1 MPDEAVPAPA
11 SRVDPRPASAVSHG
25 VGIVGVIGLIAWTA
39 IARYYGMDGPYA
51 ALVNVLACGLP
62 MVAWSILVD
71 KVHRRPSTGI
81 DWSNPKPWRETIDIS
96 LVKLVGLWA
105 TWAGIALIYATGR
118 FYWEGNFRFAMWCL
132 GIAAPW
138 LFLASIPYVMW
149 LDRRLTEPRDGA
161 WAFGAWLTHT
171 ARPEPGAIYNHLRA
185 WAVKAFFLAFMLAI
199 VPGGFAEF
207 IRTPS
212 FGILAD
218 PVRLA
223 NWLITFMFVID
234 VAFATVGYVLT
245 MRPLDAHIRS
255 ANPYAP
261 FLLMDSGGPLDY
273 HPGTAEWTYWL
284 QGHPLLLTMVGAVL
298 VALTAVYAW
307 ATVAFGATVRHDCWH
322 VEPARRKRF
331 RRAHRAGAASGL
343 RLQVVLQAD
352 PVDQPELLL
361 QPVGVVFFGVMQLR
375 GKDVAGHVIA
385 VLLGQ
390 RDALG
395 QRLAHAVFQGEVAA
409 QHLRHGLARVDGLGR
424 HVRRAFEKEDPLQ
437 QGIGML
443 GLLLHLVID
452 ALVELFE
459 PPVGVHARVQEI
471 LVARRQLAAQQLL
484 EVIDY
489 RCLAF
494 HLLLPRNQSLQGGK
508 DRG

>member
-255 ANPYAP
+255 ANPYAAGWAAALICYPP

-307 ATVAFGATVRHDCWH
+307 ATVAFGIRFSNLTHRGILTHGPYSWSRHPAYLAKNLFWWVSTIPVLSTGSLVDAVRATVILAAVSGVYYWRARTEERHL
-322 VEPARRKRF
+322 
-331 RRAHRAGAASGL
+331 S
-343 RLQVVLQAD
+343 AD
-352 PVDQPELLL
+352 PVYRDYSAWMERHA
-361 QPVGVVFFGVMQLR
+361 PVPRFFRWLGGGRRPPMLTNDS
-375 GKDVAGHVIA
+375 GSLAGT
-385 VLLGQ
+385 
-390 RDALG
+390 
-395 QRLAHAVFQGEVAA
+395 
-409 QHLRHGLARVDGLGR
+409 
-424 HVRRAFEKEDPLQ
+424 
-437 QGIGML
+437 
-443 GLLLHLVID
+443 
-452 ALVELFE
+452 
-459 PPVGVHARVQEI
+459 
-471 LVARRQLAAQQLL
+471 
-484 EVIDY
+484 
-489 RCLAF
+489 
-494 HLLLPRNQSLQGGK
+494 
-508 DRG
+508 

>member
-171 ARPEPGAIYNHLRA
+171 ARPEPAVIYNHLRA

-245 MRPLDAHIRS
+245 IRPLDAHIRS
-255 ANPYAP
+255 ANPYAAGWAAALICYPP

-307 ATVAFGATVRHDCWH
+307 ATVAFGIRFSNLTHRGILTHGPYSWSRHPAYLAKNLFWWVSTIPVLSTGSLVDAVRATVILAAVSGVYYWRARTEERHL
-322 VEPARRKRF
+322 
-331 RRAHRAGAASGL
+331 ST
-343 RLQVVLQAD
+343 D
-352 PVDQPELLL
+352 PVYRDYSAWMARHA
-361 QPVGVVFFGVMQLR
+361 PVPRFFRWLGGR
-375 GKDVAGHVIA
+375 GEPRMVTNDSGSLAGT
-385 VLLGQ
+385 
-390 RDALG
+390 
-395 QRLAHAVFQGEVAA
+395 
-409 QHLRHGLARVDGLGR
+409 
-424 HVRRAFEKEDPLQ
+424 
-437 QGIGML
+437 
-443 GLLLHLVID
+443 
-452 ALVELFE
+452 
-459 PPVGVHARVQEI
+459 
-471 LVARRQLAAQQLL
+471 
-484 EVIDY
+484 
-489 RCLAF
+489 
-494 HLLLPRNQSLQGGK
+494 
-508 DRG
+508 

>member
-81 DWSNPKPWRETIDIS
+81 DWSNPRPWRETIDIS

-255 ANPYAP
+255 ANPYAAGWAAALICYPP

-307 ATVAFGATVRHDCWH
+307 ATVAFGIRFSNLTHRGILTHGPYSWSRHPAYLAKNLFWWVSTIPVLSTGSLVDAVRATVILAVVSGVYYWRARTEERHL
-322 VEPARRKRF
+322 
-331 RRAHRAGAASGL
+331 S
-343 RLQVVLQAD
+343 AD
-352 PVDQPELLL
+352 PVYRDYSAWMARHA
-361 QPVGVVFFGVMQLR
+361 PVPRFFRWLGGGRRSPMLTNDS
-375 GKDVAGHVIA
+375 GSLAGT
-385 VLLGQ
+385 
-390 RDALG
+390 
-395 QRLAHAVFQGEVAA
+395 
-409 QHLRHGLARVDGLGR
+409 
-424 HVRRAFEKEDPLQ
+424 
-437 QGIGML
+437 
-443 GLLLHLVID
+443 
-452 ALVELFE
+452 
-459 PPVGVHARVQEI
+459 
-471 LVARRQLAAQQLL
+471 
-484 EVIDY
+484 
-489 RCLAF
+489 
-494 HLLLPRNQSLQGGK
+494 
-508 DRG
+508 